1 MRRRALAVL
10 SVALVVILLWRPAGA
25 HVRAASLLVRFVEK
39 DPHGLTADLANAV
52 RHPVDERD
60 TTVPTARGD
69 TRARLLVPRDV
80 SDLSA
85 VPGLV
90 LVHGVH
96 FQGIDEP
103 RLRAFAR
110 TIAESGVAVL
120 TPEVPELCDYRI
132 DPASVDTIASAAH
145 VLSARLGGG
154 RPVGVM
160 GLSFAGGLAIL
171 AAAEPRTARDIAY
184 VVSVGGHDDMGR
196 VLRFFAT
203 DRTER
208 PDGSIERMHA
218 HDYGPVVL
226 VYSHAEDFFAGQ
238 DLPVARDAL
247 RLWLHEDFDRAR
259 EVARGLS
266 AAGQAKMGLVFDH
279 RVSEL
284 APELLGEI
292 ARLEPQLAA
301 VSPSA
306 ALARVSVP
314 VFLLHGAGDNVIPA
328 SETLWLAHD
337 LPAHRLRAS
346 LVSPAIQHVELQGE
360 PSLGDELALVHFL
373 SDVLEE
379 ATDTMSPQ
387 NPPPPERND
396 HPT

>member
-1 MRRRALAVL
+1 MRRRV
-10 SVALVVILLWRPAGA
+10 VALVSLLLAVILLWRPAGE
-25 HVRAASLLVRFVEK
+25 HVRAASLLVRFTQK
-39 DPHGLTADLANAV
+39 DPHGLTADLANVA
-52 RHPVDERD
+52 RHPIDERD
-60 TTVPTARGD
+60 TTVPTPRGD

-80 SDLSA
+80 SDP
-85 VPGLV
+85 PGLV

-96 FQGIDEP
+96 FKGIDEP

-110 TIAESGVAVL
+110 TVAESGVEVL
-120 TPEVPELCDYRI
+120 TPEVAELCDYRI

-145 VLSARLGGG
+145 VLALQLGGA
-154 RPVGVM
+154 RRVGVM
-160 GLSFAGGLAIL
+160 GLSFAGGLAVL
-171 AAAEPRTARDIAY
+171 AAAEPRTARDIAF
-184 VVSVGGHDDMGR
+184 VVSVGGHDDLGR

-203 DRTER
+203 DRIER
-208 PDGSIERMHA
+208 PDGTAVRMHA

-226 VYSHAEDFFAGQ
+226 VYSHAEDFFAEE

-266 AAGQAKMGLVFDH
+266 PAGRAKAGLVFDH

-292 ARLEPQLAA
+292 ARLGPQLAA

-306 ALARVSVP
+306 VIARVGVP
-314 VFLLHGAGDNVIPA
+314 VYLLHGAGDNVIPA
-328 SETLWLAHD
+328 TETLWLAHD
-337 LPAHRLRAS
+337 LPPARLRAS

-373 SDVLEE
+373 SQVLEE
-379 ATDTMSPQ
+379 ARDTMSPQ
-387 NPPPPERND
+387 NPPSPERND